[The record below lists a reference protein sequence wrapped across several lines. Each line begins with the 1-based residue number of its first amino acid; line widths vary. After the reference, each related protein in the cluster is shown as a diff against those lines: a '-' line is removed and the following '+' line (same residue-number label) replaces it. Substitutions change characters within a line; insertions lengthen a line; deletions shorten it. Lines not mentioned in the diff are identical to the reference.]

1 MNHMARASAARP
13 HFFRAMERH
22 LLKRFTA
29 ALTLFFALLAAAPSH
44 AWWGTG
50 HMVVAQIAY
59 DRLDP
64 RAKAEVDRLIAIDA
78 LPDSNTFVTAAA
90 WADDL
95 KLLDV
100 HLYDEWHYL
109 DIPFSPDNTT
119 LPAVEKAGNVQWA
132 IDQCVRT
139 LRSHKAPDVEKA
151 RSLRF
156 LIHFVGDAHQPLHC
170 TTRVTSAHPAG
181 DRGGNDYPVSAGRL
195 RNLHMY
201 WDSAVGLFEDVKRPM
216 DDEAAKTIRGFADRA
231 VSANP
236 PASFPTLSVLNSR
249 KWVEEGSA
257 VAQSVVYS
265 TPEGQAPSDE
275 YKKKTQ
281 DTSFRQI
288 ALAGY
293 RLAALLN
300 EIYAQK

>member
-1 MNHMARASAARP
+1 
-13 HFFRAMERH
+13 MERH
-22 LLKRFTA
+22 LLKRLTA
-29 ALTLFFALLAAAPSH
+29 VTAILFALFAAAPSQ

-50 HMVVAQIAY
+50 HMVVAQVAY
-59 DRLDP
+59 DRLNP
-64 RAKAEVDRLIAIDA
+64 KAKAEVDRLIAIDA
-78 LPDSNTFVTAAA
+78 LPESNTFVTAAA

-109 DIPFSPDNTT
+109 DIPFSPDGTT
-119 LPAVEKAGNVQWA
+119 LPPVEKAGNVQWA
-132 IDQCVRT
+132 MDQCIRT
-139 LRSHKAPDVEKA
+139 LRSHKSPETEKA
-151 RSLRF
+151 RALRF

-170 TTRVTSAHPAG
+170 TTRVTVAHPTG
-181 DRGGNDYPVSAGRL
+181 DRGGNDFLVSAGRL

-216 DDEAAKTIRGFADRA
+216 DAEATETIRDFAGRA
-231 VSANP
+231 VNANP
-236 PASFPTLSVLNSR
+236 AASFPTLSVLDTH

-257 VAQSVVYS
+257 LAQSVVYT
-265 TPEGQAPSDE
+265 TPEAQAPSDD

-300 EIYAQK
+300 DLYAQK